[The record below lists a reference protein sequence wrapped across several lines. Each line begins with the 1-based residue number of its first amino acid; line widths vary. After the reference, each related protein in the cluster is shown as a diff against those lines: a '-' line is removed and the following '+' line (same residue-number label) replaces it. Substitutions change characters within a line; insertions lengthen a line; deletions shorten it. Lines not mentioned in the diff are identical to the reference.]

1 MKEYQF
7 TLVKDEKITL
17 ELGSVGDPMDSGEEI
32 QLEFKCVNCGKSVSF
47 EYKGSLES
55 NTLEIPEG
63 TLAGKY
69 TI

>member
-7 TLVKDEKITL
+7 ILVKDEKITF
-17 ELGSVGDPMDSGEEI
+17 ELGSVGDPMDSDEEV
-32 QLEFKCVNCGKSVSF
+32 QQEFKCVNCGKSVRF
-47 EYKGSLES
+47 EYQGSLER
-55 NTLEIPEG
+55 NTLEIPIG